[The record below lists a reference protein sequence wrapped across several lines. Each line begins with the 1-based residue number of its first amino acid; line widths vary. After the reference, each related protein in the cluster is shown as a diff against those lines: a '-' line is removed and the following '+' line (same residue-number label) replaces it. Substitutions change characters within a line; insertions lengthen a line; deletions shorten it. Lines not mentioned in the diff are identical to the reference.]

1 LQSCQA
7 IDIEVFEIR
16 SLIKYVACNLYF
28 VCYSV
33 TKCILWLECT
43 FQRNLFG
50 QDDAVPLSHLHFLLL
65 GFRQLPWPGRTGVGG
80 TCPMIRPPPSRGY
93 ATVWSHNGVRVPVA
107 VEAGCKLP
115 YSVYLLTSLPRS
127 VQPCLPGSL
136 LWPAD
141 PNVHRQTTLHRRLA
155 LCIAMPTTIPAKIA
169 KFFDKSQLL
178 LVNFVCYFTRYRV
191 IYFQCLCYLALP
203 LCVVSMHLTRCVLW
217 HVVYV
222 SFSFVFLISCFWSCN
237 LCE

>member
-1 LQSCQA
+1 M
-7 IDIEVFEIR
+7 IR
-16 SLIKYVACNLYF
+16 YRHPTSIF
-28 VCYSV
+28 YSSD
-33 TKCILWLECT
+33 
-43 FQRNLFG
+43 FG
-50 QDDAVPLSHLHFLLL
+50 NYHDPAGL
-65 GFRQLPWPGRTGVGG
+65 GLGARA
-80 TCPMIRPPPSRGY
+80 PMIRPPPWLRYCVISY
-93 ATVWSHNGVRVPVA
+93 GVRVPVA
-107 VEAGCKLP
+107 VEAGCELP

-178 LVNFVCYFTRYRV
+178 LVNFVCYFMRYRV

-203 LCVVSMHLTRCVLW
+203 LCLVSMHLTRCVLW